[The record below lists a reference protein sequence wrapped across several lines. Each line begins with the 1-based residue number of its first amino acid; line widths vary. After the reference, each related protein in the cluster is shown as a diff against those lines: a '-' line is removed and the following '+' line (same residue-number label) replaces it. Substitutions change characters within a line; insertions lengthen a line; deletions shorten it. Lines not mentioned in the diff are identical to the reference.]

1 MRAQQGFSVVE
12 LMVAMTIS
20 LMLLAGGLSVMHTS
34 RITFD
39 ENVRVARLQDY
50 ARSSMELIMSDLRSA
65 GSLGCARAV
74 DSSRFRNSLTAPAA
88 LRYNFG
94 LAVQGFEGSSGTWSP
109 ALDATVI
116 PSATTVSDI
125 LVVRTPSPDL
135 PVFLTRTAFAGGTGS
150 ISIKKRAGVG
160 LPAGTALL
168 VSDCDY
174 ANIFTN
180 SAAVATAGTTGTLER
195 AIDAITPPSGSVEMP
210 QNSGVSFPAYAV
222 NSSVTVIETVV
233 YYVRPSSSESGPSL
247 WRIVGNGA
255 PQELVEGVERLEIQ
269 YGEDTNNDQ
278 LVDTYRTA
286 AAVDNWANVLS
297 VSLAVLLRAPEQD
310 PDSML
315 VSRTFD
321 MLGTTVGPFSDRRA
335 RVLFTTTVALRNR
348 ATAI

>member
-1 MRAQQGFSVVE
+1 
-12 LMVAMTIS
+12 
-20 LMLLAGGLSVMHTS
+20 
-34 RITFD
+34 
-39 ENVRVARLQDY
+39 
-50 ARSSMELIMSDLRSA
+50 
-65 GSLGCARAV
+65 
-74 DSSRFRNSLTAPAA
+74 
-88 LRYNFG
+88 
-94 LAVQGFEGSSGTWSP
+94 
-109 ALDATVI
+109 
-116 PSATTVSDI
+116 
-125 LVVRTPSPDL
+125 
-135 PVFLTRTAFAGGTGS
+135 
-150 ISIKKRAGVG
+150 
-160 LPAGTALL
+160 
-168 VSDCDY
+168 
-174 ANIFTN
+174 
-180 SAAVATAGTTGTLER
+180 
-195 AIDAITPPSGSVEMP
+195 MP

-286 AAVDNWANVLS
+286 AAVANWANVLS

-321 MLGTTVGPFSDRRA
+321 MLGTTVGPFEDRRA

>member
-1 MRAQQGFSVVE
+1 MRAQRGFSVVE

-20 LMLLAGGLSVMHTS
+20 LMLLAGGLSVMYTS

-39 ENVRVARLQDY
+39 ENVRVARLQDF

-74 DSSRFRNSLTAPAA
+74 ESSRFRNSLTAPAA

-116 PSATTVSDI
+116 PSAATVSDI

-150 ISIKKRAGVG
+150 ISIKKRVGVG

-174 ANIFTN
+174 ANVFTN

-195 AIDAITPPSGSVEMP
+195 ATGAITAPSGAVEMP
-210 QNSGVSFPAYAV
+210 QNSAVSFPAYAV

-233 YYVRPSSSESGPSL
+233 YYVRPSSSASGPSL

-286 AAVDNWANVLS
+286 AAVANWANVLS

-321 MLGTTVGPFSDRRA
+321 MLGTTVGPFEDRRA